1 MLMTLPDQSSFVVDI
16 DAPVTADQ
24 IAKFRETQKR
34 FALCF
39 REIFDDPNRA
49 RTVLIVPSLSVDQ
62 EVVAKITG
70 AHHYEERMLCLL
82 LLLLLRMPRT
92 QVIYVTST
100 PISDTIIDYYLHLL
114 PGIPGSHARSRLMLV
129 SCNDASP
136 VPLTRKVL
144 ARPRLLE
151 RIRRAIPD
159 SASAHMTCFTVTE
172 LERKLS
178 LVLDLPIYGCD
189 PSLQGWGS
197 KSGSRKIFREAEID
211 LPFGFEDLTNAADIA
226 DALAELKRKKPKLSK
241 AVVKLNEG
249 FSGEG
254 NALFDF
260 TGGPGDR
267 SLLPWVRSRLPSLA
281 FEARGMTWDLYQDK
295 LRAMGG
301 IVEEFVAGNIKR
313 SPSRRAPCAPT
324 LSN

>member
-1 MLMTLPDQSSFVVDI
+1 MI
-16 DAPVTADQ
+16 
-24 IAKFRETQKR
+24 FRISR
-34 FALCF
+34 
-39 REIFDDPNRA
+39 PPRA
-49 RTVLIVPSLSVDQ
+49 PSLP
-62 EVVAKITG
+62 
-70 AHHYEERMLCLL
+70 L
-82 LLLLLRMPRT
+82 
-92 QVIYVTST
+92 
-100 PISDTIIDYYLHLL
+100 DY
-114 PGIPGSHARSRLMLV
+114 ARSRLTLV

-151 RIRRAIPD
+151 RIRKAIPD
-159 SASAHMTCFTVTE
+159 PASAHMTCFTVTE

-189 PSLQGWGS
+189 PSLQEWGS
-197 KSGSRKIFREAEID
+197 KSGSRKIFRETEID

-226 DALAELKRKKPKLSK
+226 DALAELKRKNPELRK

-260 TGGPGDR
+260 ADAPGDR
-267 SLLPWVRSRLPSLA
+267 SLLSWVRNHLPGLA
-281 FEARGMTWDLYQDK
+281 FEARGMTWDLYQEK

-301 IVEEFVAGNIKR
+301 IVEEFIAGSIKR
-313 SPSRRAPCAPT
+313 SPSAQFRINPVGGVEAVSTHDQVLGGANGQIFLGCRFPADTSYRLDIQRALGWRRRLPGRECSGALALISFRKGRRRLASLRDRNQSAQRRHHAPVPNAAIPHRRT
-324 LSN
+324 LRSRNW